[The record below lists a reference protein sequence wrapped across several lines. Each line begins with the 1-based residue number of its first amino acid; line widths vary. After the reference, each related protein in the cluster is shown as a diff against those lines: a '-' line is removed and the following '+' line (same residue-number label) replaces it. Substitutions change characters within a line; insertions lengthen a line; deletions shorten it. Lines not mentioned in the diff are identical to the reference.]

1 MKKYWFLWAC
11 GVVSAFFLGQSLAR
25 ADENEVRKDAC
36 NQKQYDFIYKLI
48 MIDLAQSNL
57 PKSLAMSQA
66 HESVEALRSLCNG
79 QVSSYE
85 K

>member
-11 GVVSAFFLGQSLAR
+11 GVISAFFLGQSLAR
-25 ADENEVRKDAC
+25 ADDAC

-66 HESVEALRSLCNG
+66 HESVEALRSLCQG